1 MILRYMTLL
10 EKDITSLEL
19 SVETLYRISKV
30 LDILINKLV
39 KKEDKE
45 KIVS

>member
-1 MILRYMTLL
+1 MALL

-19 SVETLYRISKV
+19 SVETLYWISKALV
-30 LDILINKLV
+30 V

>member
-19 SVETLYRISKV
+19 SVETLYRISKA
-30 LDILINKLV
+30 LV
-39 KKEDKE
+39 AKKEDKE